1 MEIVIVVVGNKTD
14 LLDQEQVKASE
25 GAQFAKVQR
34 IVVKLFYN
42 EQDLGALFKL
52 TSAKMDTGIHVNF
65 FGAVFCKKL

>member
-25 GAQFAKVQR
+25 GAQFAKVRR

-65 FGAVFCKKL
+65 FERFCCKKL